1 MLKQNRKAF
10 HYENI
15 ILLRCYKSNKQ
26 IVFTKSVLQH
36 DIPNS
41 SFSHTL
47 RLQNKMNAALTSHMI
62 VFDILIKRLKKDQK
76 PLHTFYMS
84 IVLDPIPNNPI
95 SNNPISN
102 ILEKLGLCR
111 NKFLVPFHSQC

>member
-15 ILLRCYKSNKQ
+15 ILLKCYKSNKR
-26 IVFTKSVLQH
+26 IVFIKSVLKH
-36 DIPNS
+36 NLPNS

-47 RLQNKMNAALTSHMI
+47 RLQNKINAALTSHMI
-62 VFDILIKRLKKDQK
+62 VFDILIKRLKKDKK
-76 PLHTFYMS
+76 PLHTFYIS

-95 SNNPISN
+95 SN
-102 ILEKLGLCR
+102 ILEKLGLCC
-111 NKFLVPFHSQC
+111 NKFLAPFHSQC